1 MKRAR
6 RWIILGTLA
15 VAALGAICVTLARRL
30 AVPAPYRLTRRRR
43 TAAILY
49 SGRPS
54 RIEAAADAPA
64 QDPTSAKH
72 ASGADDAAKPDHPGR
87 DAETPSQIPARGWW
101 QIAKR
106 VFGAISEDRVLAE
119 AAGVTFYALLAIFPA
134 LAALVS
140 LYGLIADPR
149 TIANNLS
156 VVSGFLPGG
165 GVQILHDQVQSLTS
179 GPSKGLGLGAVVG
192 LLTSIWS
199 ANAAMKALFDALDVV
214 YEEKE
219 KRSFVLR
226 TALTLAFTLGGL
238 VFVILA
244 MTSIVVLPAVLHFI
258 GLDQTTDWLLK
269 LARWPVLLVVL
280 SLFLAGVYRYGP
292 SRLKARWRWVSWGG
306 AAATLCWLLVSLA
319 FSYYVE
325 NFGNYNKTY
334 GSLGAAIGFMTWIW
348 LSTSVVLIGAVLNAE
363 MEHQTARD
371 TTEGPEKP
379 SGERGASKA
388 DQVATA

>member
-6 RWIILGTLA
+6 RWIILC
-15 VAALGAICVTLARRL
+15 AAAFASLGALALARRTGI
-30 AVPAPYRLTRRRR
+30 APPRVARRGRI
-43 TAAILY
+43 AAIPDAAAATD
-49 SGRPS
+49 RAA
-54 RIEAAADAPA
+54 RIEPRDEAGTP
-64 QDPTSAKH
+64 H
-72 ASGADDAAKPDHPGR
+72 EHPGR
-87 DAETPSQIPARGWW
+87 DADTPSRIPARGWW
-101 QIAKR
+101 QIGRR
-106 VFGAISEDRVLAE
+106 VVGQVSEDRVLAE

-149 TIANNLS
+149 TIAGNLS

-165 GVQILHDQVQSLTS
+165 GVQILHDQIGSLTS
-179 GPSKGLGLGAVVG
+179 GPAKGLGLGAVVG

-199 ANAAMKALFDALDVV
+199 ANAAMKALFDALNVV

-219 KRSFVLR
+219 TRSFVRR
-226 TALTLAFTLGGL
+226 TAMTLGFTVGGL

-244 MTSIVVLPAVLHFI
+244 MTGIVVLPAVLHLV
-258 GLDQTTDWLLK
+258 GLDRTTDRLLS
-269 LARWPVLLVVL
+269 LARWPALLVVL
-280 SLFLAGVYRYGP
+280 SLFLAAVYRYGP
-292 SRLKARWRWVSWGG
+292 SRLKPRWRWVSWGG

-325 NFGNYNKTY
+325 HFGNYNKTY

-348 LSTSVVLIGAVLNAE
+348 LSISVVLVGAELNAE

-379 SGERGASKA
+379 PGQRSARKA
-388 DQVATA
+388 DQVAAA